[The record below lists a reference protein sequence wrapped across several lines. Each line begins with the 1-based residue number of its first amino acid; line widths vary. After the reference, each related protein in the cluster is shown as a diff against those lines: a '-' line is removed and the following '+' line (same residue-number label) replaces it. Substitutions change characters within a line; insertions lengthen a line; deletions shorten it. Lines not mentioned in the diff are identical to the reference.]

1 LLKWRAWENW
11 RFGEREI
18 RLLRYLVDPRRA
30 AIDIGAAEGVY
41 AFHLRRLAKRCIA
54 FEPNPSSVSELKR
67 TLSGVEVHQ
76 AAVSAV
82 EGYAILRV
90 PIVNGIRYTGWAT
103 IEPKNR
109 LTELPSHTVQE
120 IRVRTVCPDQMEL
133 GDVGFVKIDVEGH
146 ELDCLIGLSE
156 LLKRCRPNLLIE
168 VGAAHRGGSL
178 AELRR
183 RLDPLGYVALRVD
196 ERGLLRALARDVEL
210 ENSMNVIFIATVC
223 GAG

>member
-1 LLKWRAWENW
+1 MNRYASFSLRAIARVLERAGARNTLLKWRAWENW

-90 PIVNGIRYTGWAT
+90 
-103 IEPKNR
+103 
-109 LTELPSHTVQE
+109 
-120 IRVRTVCPDQMEL
+120 
-133 GDVGFVKIDVEGH
+133 
-146 ELDCLIGLSE
+146 
-156 LLKRCRPNLLIE
+156 
-168 VGAAHRGGSL
+168 
-178 AELRR
+178 
-183 RLDPLGYVALRVD
+183 
-196 ERGLLRALARDVEL
+196 
-210 ENSMNVIFIATVC
+210 
-223 GAG
+223 